1 MRWYNPL
8 ENLASM
14 PTRSL
19 GVPLFEG
26 GRKPLTRNQGIP
38 IGQIDVVFYRST
50 YVIRRLQTGKKVA
63 FACPVM
69 PSKSFLTAS
78 VGDLMVEPQPDIY
91 EALQGVGCRVSPAKR
106 LQTDESKFFSCSAEP
121 PALGQGRWGP

>member
-69 PSKSFLTAS
+69 PSGSFLTAS
-78 VGDLMVEPQPDIY
+78 VGDLMDGAPTRHLRSI
-91 EALQGVGCRVSPAKR
+91 
-106 LQTDESKFFSCSAEP
+106 T
-121 PALGQGRWGP
+121 GRWLSCFTCKTVTNRRIEIL